1 MALEEEFNISVNES
15 GAESIST
22 VQDAAD
28 LIEKSIE
35 KSWKEKTLNS
45 LWSHQIEESKVV
57 VVDFVNISQF

>member
-35 KSWKEKTLNS
+35 KSW
-45 LWSHQIEESKVV
+45 
-57 VVDFVNISQF
+57 